1 MKKGLTLFLGI
12 TLTLLFCAQAALCET
27 ETFPWRGHAAY
38 VSHAPRGESEE
49 VQGGKS
55 VQVSIVCT
63 DGTFSWDDITLGGKD
78 FALKDAAGEEYSA
91 GTFFFQAEEGS
102 SRNIADLATNRYA
115 GFTPAFELPAETD
128 FDQLTLIVKDGGTG
142 EVVKTVSLSEIPP
155 KPQAGIPDEL
165 VGAWTGTGR
174 PVAGG
179 PEISLRMTVEADG
192 TGEYTFEQ
200 SGYSESYP
208 FALSS
213 DGERFSV
220 DIPAGNQLGIE
231 KVEGT
236 YAYADGVL
244 SLQITTT
251 FASGRQFEYA
261 ADCVKDEGRL
271 SALAGEWVLEA
282 IRFYTPDDANGI
294 YKIDGTMTV
303 SEGFTFGRALTL
315 SADGTAASDMN
326 LDALVEAVPELP
338 FETAD
343 LNLSNYTGW
352 TVVGD
357 TLTFSPDGPALS
369 IAHDEA
375 AGTLHLT
382 RSGEM
387 EIQSMEVNG
396 ASSKTGTVTIEI
408 TMMFTA
414 K

>member
-1 MKKGLTLFLGI
+1 M
-12 TLTLLFCAQAALCET
+12 
-27 ETFPWRGHAAY
+27 
-38 VSHAPRGESEE
+38 
-49 VQGGKS
+49 
-55 VQVSIVCT
+55 
-63 DGTFSWDDITLGGKD
+63 
-78 FALKDAAGEEYSA
+78 
-91 GTFFFQAEEGS
+91 
-102 SRNIADLATNRYA
+102 
-115 GFTPAFELPAETD
+115 
-128 FDQLTLIVKDGGTG
+128 
-142 EVVKTVSLSEIPP
+142 
-155 KPQAGIPDEL
+155 
-165 VGAWTGTGR
+165 
-174 PVAGG
+174 
-179 PEISLRMTVEADG
+179 
-192 TGEYTFEQ
+192 
-200 SGYSESYP
+200 
-208 FALSS
+208 
-213 DGERFSV
+213 
-220 DIPAGNQLGIE
+220 
-231 KVEGT
+231 
-236 YAYADGVL
+236 L